1 MVSQETFEV
10 RRALLSVS
18 EKRGLT
24 KFAQELQEFEIEIL
38 STGGTARILRDAGL
52 SVVEVSEVTGFPEM
66 LEGRVKT
73 LHPRIHGG
81 ILARR
86 DRKEHMIQLGEH
98 GIRPIDLV
106 VVNLYPFELTVA
118 RPGCTMEE
126 AVEQIDIGG
135 PCLIR
140 AAAKNHDAVA
150 VVVDPDD
157 YSMVAEELR
166 EYDGRIRKATAR
178 GLAVKAFE
186 RTSRY
191 DAAIA
196 SYLRERVE
204 SC

>member
-1 MVSQETFEV
+1 MDKEETFEV

-24 KFAQELQEFEIEIL
+24 EFALELQKLEVEIV
-38 STGGTARILRDAGL
+38 STGGTARTLRDAGL

-86 DRKEHMIQLGEH
+86 DRKGHMMQLQEH

-106 VVNLYPFELTVA
+106 VVNLYPFERTVA

-157 YSMVAEELR
+157 YGVVAEELQKS
-166 EYDGRIRKATAR
+166 GGKIRKAMAR
-178 GLAVKAFE
+178 ALAVKAFE
-186 RTSRY
+186 LTSKY

-196 SYLRERVE
+196 SYLRDRVE
-204 SC
+204 SY